1 MSVPYIIGIK
11 NDFLRDVNIDVLG
24 DLVIVDI
31 DSGECQVF
39 GYTENVCILEES
51 TSVTKHASEQLEK
64 VAGKVWNWG
73 SKASSI
79 DMGLHKKQ
87 KLGVAS
93 VIVFVSFVF
102 QAYYSIC

>member
-11 NDFLRDVNIDVLG
+11 NDFLRNVNIDVLG
-24 DLVIVDI
+24 DVIIVDI

-39 GYTENVCILEES
+39 GYTDNVCILEE
-51 TSVTKHASEQLEK
+51 TISVMKHASEQLEK
-64 VAGKVWNWG
+64 VAVKVWNWG
-73 SKASSI
+73 SKVSII
-79 DMGLHKKQ
+79 DMGLLKKQ

-102 QAYYSIC
+102 